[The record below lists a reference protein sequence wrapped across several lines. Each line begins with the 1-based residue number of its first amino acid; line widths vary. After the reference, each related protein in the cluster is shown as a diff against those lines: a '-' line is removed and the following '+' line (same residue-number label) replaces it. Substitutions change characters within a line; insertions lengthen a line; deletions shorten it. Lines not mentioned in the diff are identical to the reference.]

1 MRKLPL
7 LASTTLMA
15 LAAAG
20 CTTTMPEGDMA
31 TMPGEVAYNP
41 EIPAATSIFGQP
53 SPLPFQ
59 APQFDRVSDN
69 QWQGIIEE
77 AIAINMAEI
86 EAIANNP
93 NPPTFANTIVALE
106 DAGRVYARATAPF
119 DQLVSANTN
128 DVLNAADAAL
138 APQRA
143 ALSSAMY
150 LNPRLFQRVKAVY
163 DNRAAMSMTPES
175 AMLLE
180 TMYADFVHEGAQLTP
195 AAQTELRQI
204 NERLSALQAEISTDI
219 TDGAAAGALIVDS
232 REELAGLS
240 DAQIAAAAAA
250 ATERGQRGKYLLSLS
265 NTTSQPLLG
274 QLQNRSVRE
283 RLYNASIARNQSGA
297 NNTLPNIAEIIR
309 LRTRIAELFGAP
321 DYATWQMYDRYA
333 QNPETAINFMT
344 QMVPAL
350 RATQDR
356 EAGVLQARAR
366 QEDPNLT
373 LQAWDWPYYAEMVR
387 RERYALDNEELK
399 QYFVVDNVLEDGV
412 FYMAN
417 QLYGLTFE
425 KRSDI
430 PVYDDSITVY
440 TVKDADGS
448 DLALFYFDPFAR
460 DNKSGGAWMNNYV
473 EQSRALGLRPVISN
487 TLNIAQPAEGQPA
500 LATWDDVTTMFHE
513 FGHALHGMFA
523 DQEYTSLSGTNTARD
538 WVEFPS
544 QFHEPFA
551 ARPEVM
557 QRYAR
562 HWQTGEVIP
571 DRLVQAIDRS
581 SRFDQGYSFGEVIAA
596 SLLDMEWHA
605 LSPSEVPTDVMA
617 FEGQAL
623 SRLGLRTDL
632 VQPRYKTPYFRHIWN
647 HGYQAGYYSYTWTEM
662 LAHDAY
668 EYVVANG
675 GMNRQMGDRIRRTFL
690 GQGHSKTYDQMYRDF
705 TGHAPRVEPLLEA
718 RGLVAADDNS
728 QEDIGATGAE

>member
-7 LASTTLMA
+7 LTSTMLMA
-15 LAAAG
+15 FAAAG

-31 TMPGEVAYNP
+31 VSDPMAYNP
-41 EIPAATSIFGQP
+41 QIPTATSIFAEP
-53 SPLPFQ
+53 SPLPFH
-59 APQFDRVSDN
+59 APQFNLVDDTS
-69 QWQGIIEE
+69 WQGVIEE
-77 AIAINMAEI
+77 AIEIQMAEI

-93 NPPTFANTIVALE
+93 NPPTFQNTIVALE
-106 DAGRVYARATAPF
+106 ESGKVYSRATAPF

-128 DVLNAADAAL
+128 DVLNAADAEL

-143 ALSSAMY
+143 ALSSAIY
-150 LNPRLFQRVKAVY
+150 LNPRLFARVKSVY
-163 DNRAAMSMTPES
+163 DNRGSMRMTPE
-175 AMLLE
+175 ATMLLQ
-180 TMYADFVHEGAQLTP
+180 TTYADFVHEGAQLAP

-219 TDGAAAGALIVDS
+219 TDGAAAGAIVVNT

-240 DAQIAAAAAA
+240 DGQIAAAAAA
-250 ATERGQRGKYLLSLS
+250 ANERGQRGKYMLSLS

-283 RLYNASIARNQSGA
+283 RLYAASIARNQSGA

-321 DYATWQMYDRYA
+321 DYATWQMYDRFA

-366 QEDPNLT
+366 QDGETFT
-373 LQAWDWPYYAEMVR
+373 LQPWDWPYYAEIVR

-399 QYFVVDNVLEDGV
+399 QYFVVENVLEDGI

-425 KRSDI
+425 KRNDL

-440 TVKDADGS
+440 TVRDADGS

-473 EQSRALGLRPVISN
+473 EQSRSMNMRPVISN
-487 TLNIAQPAEGQPA
+487 TLNIVPPAEGQPA

-523 DQEYTSLSGTNTARD
+523 DQEFTSLSGTNTARD

-581 SRFDQGYSFGEVIAA
+581 SRFDQGYSFGEVISA

-605 LSPSEVPTDVMA
+605 LSPDEVPTDVMA
-617 FEGQAL
+617 FEQQAL
-623 SRLGLRTDL
+623 GGLGLRTDL
-632 VQPRYKTPYFRHIWN
+632 VPPRYKTPYFRHIWN

-668 EYVVANG
+668 EYVVENG
-675 GMNRQMGDRIRRTFL
+675 GMNRRMGDRIRRTFL
-690 GQGHSKTYDQMYRDF
+690 GQGHSKSYDEMYRDF

-718 RGLVAADDNS
+718 RGLVAADDGT
-728 QEDIGATGAE
+728 QADISATGAE